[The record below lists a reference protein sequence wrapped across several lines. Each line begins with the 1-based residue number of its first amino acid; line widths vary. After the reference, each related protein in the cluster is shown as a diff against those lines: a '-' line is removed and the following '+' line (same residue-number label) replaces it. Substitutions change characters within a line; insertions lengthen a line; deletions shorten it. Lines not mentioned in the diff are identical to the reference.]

1 MQCNAL
7 IEIAQADGENDVKR
21 FFEEYPTMMHVS
33 LVAVATYLQ
42 TSVSTYLFICLES
55 KCAEN
60 KIPER
65 KSISCHIPYQ
75 KWTSRLCMIP
85 QFIIQVVSF

>member
-1 MQCNAL
+1 VQCNDL
-7 IEIAQADGENDVKR
+7 VEIAQAVGENDAKR

-33 LVAVATYLQ
+33 LVAVASSKA
-42 TSVSTYLFICLES
+42 SVSTYLFICLES

-75 KWTSRLCMIP
+75 KWTSRLRMIP
-85 QFIIQVVSF
+85 HFIIPVLSF